1 MSGSTSILG
10 SGKRLP
16 AGTGPRLW
24 VVVIAGLGLLLSGC
38 LPAVASPPA
47 TRDIPVTISGMRF
60 VPDHYNVRAGE
71 TIRFVVTN
79 PTNVGHELFI
89 GEMAEQLAHHREVMN
104 QSPAEQIQ
112 AMQHTGYGIYL
123 DPEGR
128 GELTYHFATA
138 GQIMIGCHV
147 HGHWEAGMLAT
158 ITVDLASSP

>member
-1 MSGSTSILG
+1 VSGTTVILG
-10 SGKRLP
+10 SGKRMAP
-16 AGTGPRLW
+16 GAGPRLS

-38 LPAVASPPA
+38 VPAVASPPA

-60 VPDHYNVRAGE
+60 VPDHFEVRVGE

-79 PTNVGHELFI
+79 PTKVGHELFI

-104 QSPAEQIQ
+104 QSPSEQVQ

-128 GELTYHFATA
+128 GELTYHFSTA

-158 ITVDLASSP
+158 ITVDPASAP